1 MGINVEVAFAA
12 ANIVGESIVWDDGR
26 DRVLWVDIVSKAI
39 HAWIPATGEHRSW
52 PTPDMA
58 TSIGL
63 RQDGGAIVGLTKTIA
78 LWDYD
83 DTFQT
88 VATVEPGT
96 TGNRLNEGVVGPD
109 GAFWIGTM
117 QNNIAAD
124 GTPAAMTSENGR
136 LYRYTPDGKVLP
148 LTEDVFGITNTLIWP
163 GDGTVLTADT
173 LRNTIYAYEIDATG
187 SSLRNRVP
195 VFAGFDKGLPDGSC
209 LDEEGFIWNCRVA
222 RGGCIVR
229 FDPKGRIDR
238 VIDLPVA
245 QPTSCAFG
253 GHDFSTLFVTS
264 ARFAMTNEELAR
276 NPLEGALL
284 AIDTGTRGRPAN
296 RFGQVKV

>member
-1 MGINVEVAFAA
+1 MGINIEVAFAA
-12 ANIVGESIVWDDGR
+12 ANIVGESAVWDDRKG
-26 DRVLWVDIVSKAI
+26 RVLWVDIVAKAI
-39 HAWIPATGEHRSW
+39 HALVPATGEHQSW
-52 PTPDMA
+52 STPDMA

-63 RQDGGAIVGLTKTIA
+63 RQDGGAIVGLVNTIA

-83 DTFQT
+83 GAFRT

-96 TGNRLNEGVVGPD
+96 MGNRLNEGVVGPD

-117 QNNIAAD
+117 QNNIASD
-124 GTPAAMTSENGR
+124 GTPLAMSGEKGR
-136 LYRYTPDGKVLP
+136 LYRYTPDDKVLP

-173 LRNTIYAYEIDATG
+173 LRNTIYSYEIDAAG

-195 VFAGFDKGLPDGSC
+195 VFAGFDRGLPDGSC
-209 LDEEGFIWNCRVA
+209 LDEEGFIWNCRVD

-238 VIDLPVA
+238 VVELPCA
-245 QPTSCAFG
+245 QPTSCTFG
-253 GHDFSTLFVTS
+253 GDDLSTLFITS
-264 ARFAMTNEELAR
+264 ARFSMSEEELKR

-284 AIDTGTRGRPAN
+284 AIDTGKRGRKSY
-296 RFGQVKV
+296 RFG